1 MRGNIVADK
10 VFQLDVLRARSGD
23 CTLLHYGTTQ
33 KPGLA
38 LIDGGHDN
46 VYQPFLKP
54 RLEQLREERG
64 LKDRGKPL
72 PIDLM
77 MLSHIDADHVA
88 GLLELTAEILEPPE
102 DDGPI
107 FRVLNLWHN
116 TFDDV
121 IDNDAA
127 ELADAVAGHFGP
139 ASLNGHVP
147 ADVLDDLEDS
157 DIPTV
162 ADTVMVVASVPQG
175 HQLRQDAVD
184 IPIERNVEAGGEFI
198 MASDEA
204 QQLDM
209 GKGLQFT
216 VVGPMLPEVKKLQTE
231 IRTWLREHPEAQN
244 KLTASALASLAD
256 DSPTNLSSIVV
267 LAEAE
272 HKRILFTGDALGAK
286 ILKGLEMVGLIEEG
300 GSIHVEVLKVPHH
313 GSDRN
318 VTPEFFER
326 VTADH
331 YVFSG
336 NGQHGNP
343 ERVTLEMLA
352 EARGDDDYT
361 IHLTYPVEE
370 IDVARKDE
378 WDTKRADE
386 ERRHVSKPSVKV
398 RARWSKAKHSLA
410 AFLADNPDVDSRIV
424 IVEDGVPHTIDL
436 LG

>member
-1 MRGNIVADK
+1 MANK

-38 LIDGGHDN
+38 LIDGGHDD

-64 LKDRGKPL
+64 LKARGKPL

-121 IDNDAA
+121 IDNDAD
-127 ELADAVAGHFGP
+127 ELADAVSERFGP

-147 ADVLDDLEDS
+147 ADILDNLEDS
-157 DIPTV
+157 AIATV
-162 ADTVMVVASVPQG
+162 SDTVMVVASVPQG

-184 IPIERNVEAGGEFI
+184 IPIERNIEAGGGFI
-198 MASDEA
+198 MASDET

-216 VVGPMLPEVKKLQTE
+216 VVGPMFPEVKKLQTE
-231 IRTWLREHPEAQN
+231 IRTWLRKHPSAQN
-244 KLTASALASLAD
+244 RLTASALASLAD
-256 DSPTNLSSIVV
+256 NSPSNLSSIVV
-267 LAEAE
+267 LAEVEKSAE
-272 HKRILFTGDALGAK
+272 EKKRILFTGDALGAK
-286 ILKGLEMVGLIEEG
+286 ILKGLELVGLIDEG
-300 GSIHVEVLKVPHH
+300 GSIRVDVLKVQHH

-326 VTADH
+326 VIADH

-343 ERVTLEMLA
+343 ERATLEMLA
-352 EARGDDDYT
+352 EARGDDRYT
-361 IHLTYPVEE
+361 IHLTYPVDE
-370 IDVARKDE
+370 IDVERKKD
-378 WDTKRADE
+378 WDTNRADE
-386 ERRHVSKPSVKV
+386 ERRKLTKPSVKV
-398 RARWSKAKHSLA
+398 RAKWSKAKQSLA
-410 AFLADNPDVDSRIV
+410 AFLDKNPDVADRIE
-424 IVEDGVPHTIDL
+424 IVEDGVLHTIDL
-436 LG
+436 LK